1 MLKKKSFDR
10 LYELKIN
17 VSIRGYTIIYI
28 GHIPI
33 HNLYSFKIRVSYV
46 VRHT

>member
-28 GHIPI
+28 RHIPI
-33 HNLYSFKIRVSYV
+33 YNLYYFKVRVLYV
-46 VRHT
+46 VRHV